1 MKTIYCDYKM
11 ALNYT
16 FIYIYIYIFGIYAEG
31 AEVRVLCQYEIHVK
45 EEYYFFKSTVKLL

>member
-16 FIYIYIYIFGIYAEG
+16 FIYIYIFGIYAEG

>member
-16 FIYIYIYIFGIYAEG
+16 FIYIYIFGIYAEG

-45 EEYYFFKSTVKLL
+45 EEYYVFKSIFKLL